1 MRFALLNK
9 NRRALLAAILAAAM
23 LICATALAANDLS
36 ATADKTDVAAG
47 DTVELFVPLAGLV
60 DVEEEVRKIEA
71 ELEHQRGFLAS
82 VRKKLDNE
90 SFVAHA
96 PEKVIALERKKEAD
110 SLSKIESYEKALA
123 TLKSK

>member
-47 DTVELFVPLAGLV
+47 DMVEVVLTLKGEALSAAEGSFTYDAGLLSF
-60 DVEEEVRKIEA
+60 EEGEGGAGDGYI
-71 ELEHQRGFLAS
+71 
-82 VRKKLDNE
+82 
-90 SFVAHA
+90 
-96 PEKVIALERKKEAD
+96 
-110 SLSKIESYEKALA
+110 SLISMEKAGLA
-123 TLKSK
+123 A

>member
-47 DTVELFVPLAGLV
+47 DTVEVVL
-60 DVEEEVRKIEA
+60 
-71 ELEHQRGFLAS
+71 
-82 VRKKLDNE
+82 
-90 SFVAHA
+90 
-96 PEKVIALERKKEAD
+96 
-110 SLSKIESYEKALA
+110 
-123 TLKSK
+123 TLKG